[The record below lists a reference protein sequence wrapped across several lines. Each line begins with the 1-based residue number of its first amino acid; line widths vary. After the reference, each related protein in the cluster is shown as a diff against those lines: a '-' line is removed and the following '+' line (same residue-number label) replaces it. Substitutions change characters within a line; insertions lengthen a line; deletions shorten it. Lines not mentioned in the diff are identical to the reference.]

1 MKTIM
6 KVKKKLLI
14 VLLIMCIPLLGFVI
28 FNFNGVSKFFL
39 SISHQLKLALVDVS
53 NLEVST
59 LLIDISDGSKRYN
72 DSYTW
77 NATAAGEYKNIS
89 YQVNYKQS
97 TSFNTYKAGELEIE
111 VPNLLMILEN
121 ASPTYYTTTTQN
133 YISISADKDTDEV
146 KKNDWSYHYSSDN
159 TKIIFTN
166 NIDFNMNQ
174 YYEGSIQVT
183 YKLTATNIDNNK
195 TSTFKAKLNN
205 KESNSISFAFT
216 SNKSSYSM
224 SVYSY
229 SMESLDNVPA
239 GDYIWVRQWLYPS
252 KGAGVRYLYNK
263 STTNGAYINIDVPEG
278 VVVYN
283 DNMTELSK
291 KDGKYYFSA
300 PSSSSS
306 IDNIF
311 NQSIY
316 SSLSS
321 KYIVL
326 GIPKSTYYDK
336 TISLTYKMY
345 GIYTKTNYN
354 GALDSVNDGY
364 EQVLTVTK
372 SIKVSSY
379 EFHYSGD
386 SYGIRFSS
394 LASSK
399 HLDPYLMEKSSEK
412 RDYDI
417 IAETTYSGTKYDVV
431 VGFDLFLYHDVDGSV
446 RRLNDDEVSFSSIEF
461 PSSGAFFD
469 NTSGQNIPNGKYDV
483 DFYVRYEGDTSYT
496 KFDSFKNTG
505 KTYSASKFPK
515 NVVAYYF
522 VVHDMV
528 ESIDSLWSENI
539 VSYKI
544 KNANPG
550 SSVYRFCFLKIYV
563 NGVLNNPVADSSY
576 SSSLLKQYVQPY
588 DIQNHGSNVQRA
600 YESTK
605 VNEFIDL
612 VSPTTSLIKFDNE
625 RDKYTSTAT
634 VSLKLGSNCSANYC
648 VSDSFKGYELYIQM
662 PPGTYLDTSQGMT
675 QSFGITSANLSKI
688 KKSDGSTFSS
698 LAELDNFFKSHQT
711 IEIVN
716 KHSSTG
722 AQLIK
727 VVSDFADEPLNNEA
741 LKTSGSPDLTLYT
754 FTLPIYTTKDSL
766 EEHGYSV
773 KVTAYSK
780 TFGYQYT
787 TSISNFSKDS
797 NDINQDGN
805 TNEYLAASSSS
816 KTILIA
822 TASNQDIV
830 TYVETDQD
838 PFTSYTGTVSRN
850 ATYTY
855 KLRTRNLNNKITN
868 LVIYDSIEKYV
879 KKDDTFV
886 KVSGDNNTFKGTFV
900 DVDTSY
906 ATSKGYKV
914 KVYYSESE
922 QPGKLGV
929 DTSWKEYST
938 SVDKTKVKSLAF
950 EYLNSSNGKAV
961 LPEDSLTYVEVIM
974 KSPSEVADDE
984 MKTFNASWSEWTA
997 LDASNNTIG
1006 NINLYSTITEVD
1018 ITSVVNTNYI
1028 DVDTNTAL
1036 APTITKEYKVGETYT
1051 TSGLTTIPE
1060 GYRLI
1065 KQTGDS
1071 PSGTVNKSTYSINYI
1086 YKIVDPKVISSDVE
1100 LTAPTSIDKRN
1111 STVNYS
1117 VSYNAEVKDLIDNT
1131 SIQLTM
1137 NLPYEIDLTK
1147 SSLDGGTY
1155 NSTNKTITW
1164 NHTNTTDEYKNE
1176 TINYTHDISLVYMNI
1191 PIVNIEFTTSVNSS
1205 LTHNDASKTNEDSK
1219 DTNIEEKY
1227 KVTIKYIDVSD
1238 NSNIIDPVE
1247 QLYLGGSEYNTSPEV
1262 IEGYDLISEPTNKT
1276 GTVNAE
1282 EIEVIYTYRLLV
1294 HTITNK
1300 MLNDTYTTN
1309 INKRTDTVSYSVEY
1323 EVSVKDFIGDSTI
1336 TIVESLPYEIDLT
1349 KSSIE
1354 DGTYNSTNKTITWN
1368 HTLTTDSYD
1377 EVIKKYKH
1385 DISVAY
1391 KDVLV
1396 YPNSFTNRI
1405 TCTLVSNTFKKVID
1419 TTYTTTINEKYP
1431 VTVKYLEYGT
1441 EKSIIDDKV
1450 DYYLGGE
1457 DYTTTPEDIDV
1468 YDLKSTPINQNG
1480 KVESESTE
1488 VIYYYEKRDPVISS
1502 SIDESG
1508 SESLESRDGLIEYNI
1523 AFNPEIKDYIG
1534 TVLVKIEDIL
1544 PYEIDEDKSELNG
1557 GVYDE
1562 TSKTITWTD
1571 SFETLSS
1578 DVVTK
1583 DYNYTIKIMY
1593 KDIDPSV
1600 DIINNVEGTVILT
1613 DRTITR
1619 STTYST
1625 AITIPGTIKVKYID
1639 VETEEEI
1646 EEEVKSVN
1654 IIKQTYYPTSK
1665 YIEGYYLVGTPES
1678 TSYIYD
1684 EEEQTVYYKYK
1695 KISTKVEEIEP
1706 PQKKIDE
1713 NPQTGI
1719 FDYISYIIMSIIV
1732 IAGVIITLNVR
1743 KKKMFR
1749 RV

>member
-6 KVKKKLLI
+6 KSKKKLLI

-28 FNFNGVSKFFL
+28 FNFGNISRFFL
-39 SISHQLKLALVDVS
+39 SISRQLKLALVDVS

-59 LLIDISDGSKRYN
+59 LLIDVTDSNKRYN
-72 DSYTW
+72 ESYTW
-77 NATAAGEYKNIS
+77 NATSSSGSRTII

-121 ASPTYYTTTTQN
+121 ATPDYYITSTQN
-133 YISISADKDTDEV
+133 YISISADKDTDIN

-174 YYEGSIQVT
+174 NYEGSVQVS
-183 YKLTATNIDNNK
+183 YKLLPTNIDNNK
-195 TSTFKAKLNN
+195 NVTFKSKLNN
-205 KESNSISFAFT
+205 KESNSISFSFT
-216 SNKSSYSM
+216 SNKSTYSLSSY
-224 SVYSY
+224 YS
-229 SMESLDNVPA
+229 SASQSSNLPS
-239 GDYIWVRQWLYPS
+239 GDYVWVQQSLSIS
-252 KGAGVRYLYNK
+252 KSAGVRYVYNK
-263 STTNGAYINIDVPEG
+263 TTANEAYVNIEVPDG

-283 DNMTELSK
+283 SSMNALTK
-291 KDGKYYFSA
+291 KDGKYYYS
-300 PSSSSS
+300 PSYSSSSEE
-306 IDNIF
+306 NIF
-311 NQSIY
+311 GQSVYNDFGY
-316 SSLSS
+316 STL
-321 KYIVL
+321 YL

-336 TISLTYKMY
+336 TISITYKMY

-354 GALDSVNDGY
+354 GALDSINDGY
-364 EQVLTVTK
+364 EQVATLTK
-372 SIKVSSY
+372 SLEVSDY
-379 EFHYSGD
+379 NFVYTGG

-394 LASSK
+394 LASTK
-399 HLDPYLMEKSSEK
+399 HLDSYLMNNSYEN
-412 RDYDI
+412 RDYDV
-417 IAETTYSGTKYDVV
+417 IAETKYSGTKYDMV
-431 VGFDLFLYHDVDGSV
+431 VGFDLFLYHDANGTI
-446 RRLNDDEVSFSSIEF
+446 RRLNDNELSFSSISF
-461 PSSGAFFD
+461 PSSGAFLED
-469 NTSGQNIPNGKYDV
+469 LSGQNIPNGKYNV
-483 DFYVRYEGDTSYT
+483 DLYVRYEGDTSYT
-496 KFDSFKNTG
+496 KFESFKNTG
-505 KTYSASKFPK
+505 KTYKASTFPK

-522 VVHDMV
+522 VVHDI
-528 ESIDSLWSENI
+528 EEGIGDLWTENA
-539 VSYKI
+539 VNYKV

-550 SSVYRFCFLKIYV
+550 STIYRFCFLKVYI
-563 NGVLNNPVADSSY
+563 NGVLSNSVQDSSY
-576 SSSLLKQYVQPY
+576 STSLLKEYVQPY

-600 YESTK
+600 YKSTK
-605 VNEFIDL
+605 VNDFIDL
-612 VSPTTSLIKFDNE
+612 VNVSSSLQKFENE
-625 RDKYTSTAT
+625 RDKYTSTSS
-634 VSLKLGSNCSANYC
+634 VSLKIGSNCVENYC

-662 PPGTYLDTSQGMT
+662 PAGTYIDTTQGII
-675 QSFGITSANLSKI
+675 QNLGIASTDLSKI
-688 KKSDGSTFSS
+688 KKSDGSKFSS
-698 LAELDNFFKSHQT
+698 VSELDEFFKSHQT
-711 IEIVN
+711 MEIIN
-716 KHSSTG
+716 KYSPTG
-722 AQLIK
+722 TQVIK
-727 VVSDFADEPLNNEA
+727 VVSNFADEPLNLE
-741 LKTSGSPDLTLYT
+741 LFKSSGSPSISLYT
-754 FTLPIYTTKDSL
+754 FKVPVYTTKDSL

-773 KVTAYSK
+773 KITADAKAY
-780 TFGYQYT
+780 GYKYT
-787 TSISNFSKDS
+787 TSFSGAHQDSKD
-797 NDINQDGN
+797 INIDGN
-805 TNEYLAASSSS
+805 KTEYLTYSTASKS
-816 KTILIA
+816 ILVA

-830 TYVETDQD
+830 TYVETDKD
-838 PFTSYTGTVSRN
+838 PFTSYTANVSRN

-868 LVIYDSIEKYV
+868 LVIYDSLESYV
-879 KKDDTFV
+879 KQNNSFIN
-886 KVSGDNNTFKGTFV
+886 VSRDNTTFKGTFV

-922 QPGKLGV
+922 QPDKLGV
-929 DTSWKEYST
+929 DASWKEYST

-974 KSPSEVADDE
+974 KSPAEVADDAL
-984 MKTFNASWSEWTA
+984 KTFNASWSEWTA
-997 LDASNNTIG
+997 LDESNNVLG
-1006 NINLYSTITEVD
+1006 NIDLSSTITEVD
-1018 ITSVVNTNYI
+1018 ITSIVNTNYI
-1028 DVDTNTAL
+1028 DGDTNTAL
-1036 APTITKEYKVGETYT
+1036 SPTITKEYKLGESYT

-1065 KQTGDS
+1065 KQTGDAT
-1071 PSGTVNKSTYSINYI
+1071 SGTITKSTYNVNYI
-1086 YKIVDPKVISSDVE
+1086 YKIVDPKVISSNVE

-1117 VSYNAEVKDLIDNT
+1117 VSYNAEVKDLIGNT

-1164 NHTNTTDEYKNE
+1164 NHTNTTDEYKND

-1205 LTHNDASKTNEDSK
+1205 LIHNDASKTNEDSK

-1276 GTVNAE
+1276 GTVNTE

-1300 MLNDTYTTN
+1300 MLEDTYTTT

-1385 DISVAY
+1385 NISVVY

-1405 TCTLVSNTFKKVID
+1405 TCTLVSNTSRKVID

-1441 EKSIIDDKV
+1441 EKSILDDKV

-1488 VIYYYEKRDPVISS
+1488 VIYYYEKRDPIISS

-1578 DVVTK
+1578 AVVAK

-1639 VETEEEI
+1639 IETEEEI

-1654 IIKQTYYPTSK
+1654 IIKQTYYPASK

-1678 TSYIYD
+1678 TSYTYD

-1706 PQKKIDE
+1706 PQNKIDE